1 MQQKS
6 AGKASAWS
14 FVALCACML
23 AMLACMTTAR
33 AQLVIG
39 SQVITSGKD
48 NNTAGQA
55 EAFKATAST
64 SASIVFITVYLDAG
78 SAPAKLTAGLYTDK
92 GGTPGTLL
100 TQGTLNGP
108 VSNAWNTIPVP
119 GAQVT
124 AGANYWIAILSPNG
138 SGTVRF
144 HDTWNSGR
152 SETSAAKTLTALP
165 STWATGNVFNDSP
178 LAAYV
183 SGSGTIQPMLSVSP
197 ATLSFAYTQGDPA
210 PAAFPIT
217 VTNNGTGTLSF
228 SASSNA
234 SWLSASPPSGSAPA
248 TEQASVNVTNLAT
261 GTYTGQI
268 TITANGAQGSPATV
282 DVTLVVSAVT
292 PQPVLS
298 VSPTAL
304 TFNYTIGSAQ
314 PSPATLTVS
323 NTGTGTLI
331 FTANSNQ
338 PWLSVS
344 PASGT
349 ATQAESVS
357 VSTTGLAAGTYSGQI
372 VITATG
378 ATGSPVTIPVTLNV
392 VNASTGGSAD
402 WPMVNRDP
410 SHSGFAAND
419 LSITTSNVST
429 LALQW
434 NTPVDGKVVAQPLY
448 VAAVQVAGQTV
459 DVVIAAT
466 AQNSI
471 YALDANT
478 GAQLWRRNFGADF
491 GGCQPPGGSG
501 IRSVPI
507 VERTTGRVYV
517 VPDDGTLHTL
527 SLADGTDVVPTITI
541 IDLPATNKVRGG
553 LNLLNGNLYIA
564 SGSGGCDVKPWRGR
578 IYRVDVSGAAPVL
591 RETFDV
597 IPSISG
603 DSRGG
608 GIWGYGGVTI
618 DPATGN
624 VFAATGAD
632 ANGKYTPYGVRM
644 LALTSTLSLLGTYEP
659 PHPAQVPCSGA
670 PCDVDFGAT
679 PLVFQ
684 PSGCPTLV
692 AAGNKNGSLY
702 VLPAADLA
710 MSSTARLQ
718 AIAVNPADDWLG
730 SGGLGGV
737 PAFWAGGQM
746 VFVTDAGAGVTGIA
760 AGVVAFSVVPSTC
773 RLQLA
778 WSAPLP
784 RLGSAQSSPAV
795 GSGVVFVGEGSSGV
809 VHAYDAATGNQ
820 LWNSGTIIAG
830 GTYAAPSL
838 GGGKLFVGSWNGQ
851 NFGDSGAIR
860 AFAPGAV
867 MPPPPPPP
875 PPAGCT
881 GTQPAVL
888 LGTQT
893 IQPNGDS
900 NTLGQAEA
908 FQTTAAGCGNVGSI
922 SLYLD
927 ATSTAAKIVVGLFAD
942 NNGHPGTLLGQGSTS
957 APVAGQWNTIPIS
970 SVAVTQNTRYWIA
983 LLGAQSGTIRFRDR
997 SGGCS
1002 SETSLATNLTALPA
1016 TWSTGIVYGDCPV
1029 SAYGNAAP

>member
-1 MQQKS
+1 
-6 AGKASAWS
+6 
-14 FVALCACML
+14 ML
-23 AMLACMTTAR
+23 AWPTTAH
-33 AQLVIG
+33 AQIVIG
-39 SQVITSGKD
+39 SQTIASGKD
-48 NNTAGQA
+48 SNTAGQA
-55 EAFKATAST
+55 EAFKATASA
-64 SASIVFITVYLDAG
+64 SANVVSISVYLDTG
-78 SAPAKLTAGLYTDK
+78 SAATKVTAGLYTDK
-92 GGTPGTLL
+92 AGTPGTLL
-100 TQGTLNGP
+100 TQGTLTTP
-108 VSNAWNTIPVP
+108 TAAAWNTIPVP
-119 GAQVT
+119 SAQVT
-124 AGANYWIAILSPNG
+124 AGATYWIAILSPSG

-144 HDTWNSGR
+144 RDTSNSAR
-152 SETSAAKTLTALP
+152 SETSAATNLTALP
-165 STWATGNVFNDSP
+165 STWVTGNVFNDSP

-183 SGSGTIQPMLSVSP
+183 SGSGTIQPILSVSP
-197 ATLSFAYTQGDPA
+197 ATLSFTYKQGDPA
-210 PAAFPIT
+210 PAALPIL
-217 VTNNGTGTLSF
+217 VTNTGTGTLSF
-228 SASSNA
+228 TAGWNA
-234 SWLSASPPSGSAPA
+234 NWLSVSPASGSAPA
-248 TEQASVNVTNLAT
+248 TEQASVSVTNLAT

-268 TITANGAQGSPATV
+268 TVTANGAQGSPATV
-282 DVTLVVSAVT
+282 GVTLVVSAVT

-304 TFNYTIGSAQ
+304 TFSYTIGSAQ
-314 PSPATLTVS
+314 PSAKTLTVS
-323 NTGTGTLI
+323 NTGTGTLS

-338 PWLSVS
+338 SWLSVS
-344 PASGT
+344 PTSGT

-357 VSTTGLAAGTYSGQI
+357 VNTNGLTAGTYTGQI
-372 VITATG
+372 AITSAG
-378 ATGSPVTIPVTLNV
+378 ATGSPANIPVTLNV
-392 VNASTGGSAD
+392 ANASTGGSAD

-410 SHSGFAAND
+410 GRSGFAAND
-419 LSITTSNVST
+419 PSITTSNVST

-448 VAAVQVAGQTV
+448 LAAVQVAGQTH

-466 AQNSI
+466 AQNSL

-507 VERTTGRVYV
+507 VERATGRIYV
-517 VPDDGTLHTL
+517 VSDDGTLHTL
-527 SLADGTDVVPTITI
+527 SLADGTDVVPAITI

-564 SGSGGCDVKPWRGR
+564 SGSGGCDVAPWRGR
-578 IYRVDVSGAAPVL
+578 IYRVDVSGASPVL

-597 IPSISG
+597 VPSISG

-632 ANGKYTPYGVRM
+632 ANEKYTPYADRV
-644 LALTSTLSLLGTYEP
+644 LALTPTLSLLGSYEP
-659 PHPAQVPCSGA
+659 PHPAQFPCSGA

-692 AAGNKNGSLY
+692 AAGNKNGSFY

-710 MSSTARLQ
+710 VSSTARLQ
-718 AIAVNPADDWLG
+718 AIAVNPANDWLG
-730 SGGLGGV
+730 SGGIGGV
-737 PAFWAGGQM
+737 PAFWPGGQM
-746 VFVTDAGAGVTGIA
+746 VFVTDAGPGVSGIA
-760 AGVVAFSVVPSTC
+760 GGVVAFSVVPSTC
-773 RLQLA
+773 KLQLA
-778 WSAPLP
+778 WSASLP
-784 RLGSAQSSPAV
+784 NLGSAQSSPAV
-795 GSGVVFVGEGSSGV
+795 ASGVVFVGEGSSGV
-809 VHAYDAATGNQ
+809 VHAYDSATGNQ

-851 NFGDSGAIR
+851 NFGDTGAIR

-867 MPPPPPPP
+867 PPPPPPP
-875 PPAGCT
+875 PPPPGCT

-893 IQPNGDS
+893 IQPNSDT

-927 ATSTAAKIVVGLFAD
+927 TTSNAAKVVVGLYAD
-942 NNGHPGTLLGQGSTS
+942 NNGHPGALLGQGSTS
-957 APVAGQWNTIPIS
+957 APAAGQWNTIPIS

-983 LLGAQSGTIRFRDR
+983 VLGAQSGTIRFRDR

-1002 SETSLATNLTALPA
+1002 SETSLATGLTALPA